1 MTTLDDPRLLRS
13 ISHRLAETADRN
25 QVIEEICMLRN
36 LDWGSAAELVDRAAS
51 FHETDITRRQ
61 TPILALV
68 ALSLF
73 IGGVALAAWQLL
85 GLVAV
90 LSALANP
97 LAATFWDIYNL
108 SFGFFDLLANFWG
121 MLGAFVTGLA
131 MVLGSYLGMK
141 QVWVAWLES
150 LENGTLF
157 QPPAE
162 STSGL
167 EPASANEAVF
177 SAEAWIRQHPDDRE
191 TADFILSRLE
201 RTRNREWVVTALA
214 MSRGLSWQAANELV
228 EAVLRSSG
236 LGMFRQRSFPLA
248 WVFAYLGIFMAGLV
262 ICLQYVLVTS
272 LALRWAWVKVTDQ
285 YWLAWF
291 LYQVGE
297 HIERAPGP
305 FALFALGLLMSV
317 GGFLALREALPSV
330 YRWLAQASR
339 NKIR

>member
-25 QVIEEICMLRN
+25 QVIEEICLLRN
-36 LDWGSAAELVDRAAS
+36 LDWNSAAALVDRAAIQ
-51 FHETDITRRQ
+51 HETDITRQQ

-73 IGGVALAAWQLL
+73 IGGAVLAAWQLL

-97 LAATFWDIYNL
+97 RAASFWGLYNL
-108 SFGFFDLLANFWG
+108 SFGFFDLLTNFWG
-121 MLGAFVTGLA
+121 LLGAFVSGLA

-141 QVWVAWLES
+141 EVWAAWLDA

-157 QPPAE
+157 QTPAK
-162 STSGL
+162 SASGL
-167 EPASANEAVF
+167 EPAAAAEAVF
-177 SAEAWIRQHPDDRE
+177 SAEAWVRQHPDDRE

-214 MSRGLSWQAANELV
+214 LSRGLSWRAADELV

-236 LGMFRQRSFPLA
+236 LRFFRQRSFPLA
-248 WVFAYLGIFMAGLV
+248 WVFAYLGIFIAGLV
-262 ICLQYVLVTS
+262 ICLQYVMVTS
-272 LALRWAWVKVTDQ
+272 LALRWAWVKVTNQ

-291 LYQVGE
+291 LYQLGE

-305 FALFALGLLMSV
+305 FALFALGLLMLV

-330 YRWLAQASR
+330 YRWSAQPGR
-339 NKIR
+339 VEF